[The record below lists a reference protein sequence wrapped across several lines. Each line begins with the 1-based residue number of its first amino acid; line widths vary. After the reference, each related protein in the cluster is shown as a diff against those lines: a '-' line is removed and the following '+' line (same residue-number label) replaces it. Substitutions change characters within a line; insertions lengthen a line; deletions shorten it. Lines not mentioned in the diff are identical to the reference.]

1 MGRHRSDPMGIARLV
16 LIGLAVLL
24 ALALLAV
31 GAKSL
36 MTALGTDEAG
46 AAATPAA
53 TGGTPSPAGTRTST
67 VQIVCSADRCPVFVR
82 IPGGDVLMDR
92 DMTRGEQASY
102 FEPELDVV
110 LGDASTVTVLENG
123 TQRPP
128 GEAGERQSFKVTR
141 APGP

>member
-24 ALALLAV
+24 ALAV
-31 GAKSL
+31 
-36 MTALGTDEAG
+36 AG
-46 AAATPAA
+46 AFATSLLTVLGSGDAEAVPSSSPRVS
-53 TGGTPSPAGTRTST
+53 GGTPSPASTRTAT

-92 DMTRGEQASY
+92 DLTRGEQASY
-102 FEPELDVV
+102 FDPELDVV

-128 GEAGERQSFKVTR
+128 GETGERQAFKVSR
-141 APGP
+141 SR

>member
-1 MGRHRSDPMGIARLV
+1 MGIARLV
-16 LIGLAVLL
+16 LIGLVVLL
-24 ALALLAV
+24 ALALVAV

-36 MTALGTDEAG
+36 MTALGTDDAG
-46 AAATPAA
+46 AVAATPGAS
-53 TGGTPSPAGTRTST
+53 TPGDPGDTPSPAGTRTAT
-67 VQIVCSADRCPVFVR
+67 VRIVCSADRCPVFVR

-128 GEAGERQSFKVTR
+128 GEAGERQTFKVTR
-141 APGP
+141 SPDR

>member
-1 MGRHRSDPMGIARLV
+1 MGIARLV
-16 LIGLAVLL
+16 LIGLVVLL
-24 ALALLAV
+24 ALAVVAV

-36 MTALGTDEAG
+36 MTVLGSDDAG
-46 AAATPAA
+46 AAVATPRAS
-53 TGGTPSPAGTRTST
+53 GGASSSASTRTAT

-128 GEAGERQSFKVTR
+128 GETGERQTFKVTR
-141 APGP
+141 SPDR